1 MFATYVHI
9 FFVLLYNG
17 FAYGI
22 VCQDGWVTFQDSCYL
37 FARNH
42 KSSFTEA
49 ENYCRQHGGHLVE
62 IETKYENMFIRDYL
76 RGMIGEHHWIGL
88 TDEIVEGVWKWYA
101 SKRTPSFTGWNVNE
115 PNSHGGDEDCAV
127 LSSAEDYNWAD
138 VPCDG
143 RDPAEPICEV
153 NQADVDLI
161 G

>member
-1 MFATYVHI
+1 MFPTYVHI

-62 IETKYENMFIRDYL
+62 IETKYESMFIRDYL
-76 RGMIGEHHWIGL
+76 RGMIDWH
-88 TDEIVEGVWKWYA
+88 V
-101 SKRTPSFTGWNVNE
+101 SE
-115 PNSHGGDEDCAV
+115 PNSHGGEEDCAI
-127 LSSAEDYNWAD
+127 SSSGEDYQWAD

-143 RDPAEPICEV
+143 RVAEPLCEV
-153 NQADVDLI
+153 KSSEVDVGVI